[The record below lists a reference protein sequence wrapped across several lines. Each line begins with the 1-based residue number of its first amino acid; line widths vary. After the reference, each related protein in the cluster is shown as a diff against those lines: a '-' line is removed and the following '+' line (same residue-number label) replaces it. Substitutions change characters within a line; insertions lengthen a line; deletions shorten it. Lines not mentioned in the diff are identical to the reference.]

1 MSMLL
6 KKEKKK
12 QQQKSRLKSEEMTS
26 STSTSVSAITRTA
39 ITAAT
44 ATTTTTTMS
53 TSSDNMIIKTKI
65 ENTTEGLPSNC
76 FNYLCTKVLPGSKGK
91 ENALTICD
99 YMSSLRSEINPSD
112 HYRKDTIILLCNLS
126 TFFNNNNKNA
136 KPFKEITR
144 EDLLSFLDSYR
155 KAESVDPLHKW
166 IGTYNT
172 YRIQL
177 MRFFK
182 WLYSPEIEPAK
193 RPKPSVIENIA
204 KLKRKEKSIY
214 KPTDLWT
221 AQDDSLFLKYCP
233 NPRDRCYHAMSR
245 DSAARPHE
253 LLKLRIKDVVFK
265 LTPDSKK
272 QYAEILVNGKT
283 GTRHIPLIDSI
294 PYIKDWLSNHHP
306 QAGNPNS
313 ILLCGLGRS
322 LNRAICIESLNRIYQ
337 DYKNEFFPRLLDNN
351 NNNPN
356 NILPEEDKQRIVE
369 LLKKPWNPYI
379 RRHSS
384 LTEKSGILKEHHLR
398 QFAGWSPGS
407 NMHLKYLHYFGNESN
422 DNILEAYGIIPKDL
436 EAADVLRPKQC
447 PNCNEP
453 NKPDSK
459 FCAKCRMVLTYDA
472 YNETL
477 EGKKQKEDHLN
488 MVQSQVDKMQS
499 QIQSLMSAFSDMRKQ
514 PQVDSMAKTLYSSGL
529 LIKAAG
535 DKNSSSDNTKEQ
547 LIKAAGKAAYHATRT
562 KSVLTREAE
571 KGKAK

>member
-1 MSMLL
+1 MENNRAKPQMAI
-6 KKEKKK
+6 
-12 QQQKSRLKSEEMTS
+12 S
-26 STSTSVSAITRTA
+26 SSSATTPSPAITK
-39 ITAAT
+39 
-44 ATTTTTTMS
+44 TTT
-53 TSSDNMIIKTKI
+53 IKTII
-65 ENTTEGLPSNC
+65 ENATEGLSRC
-76 FNYLCTKVLPGSKGK
+76 FNYLSNRVLPGSRGK

-112 HYRKDTIILLCNLS
+112 NYRRDNIILLCDLS
-126 TFFNNNNKNA
+126 IFFSNA
-136 KPFKEITR
+136 KSFKDITR

-166 IGTYNT
+166 IGTYNL
-172 YRIQL
+172 YRMQL

-182 WLYSPEIEPAK
+182 WLYYPDVEQKK
-193 RPKPSVIENIA
+193 RPKPPVIENIPQ
-204 KLKRKEKSIY
+204 LKRKEKSIY

-221 AQDDSLFLKYCP
+221 PEDDALFLKYCP

-283 GTRHIPLIDSI
+283 GTRPIPLIDSL
-294 PYIKDWLSNHHP
+294 PWIKDWLSQHP
-306 QAGNPNS
+306 QAANLNS
-313 ILLCGLGRS
+313 ILLCGFGKS
-322 LNRAICIESLNRIYQ
+322 LNRAIHIRSLDRIYY
-337 DYKNEFFPRLLDNN
+337 DYKNEFFPRLLDN
-351 NNNPN
+351 PN
-356 NILPEEDKQRIVE
+356 THDEDKQRIRE

-384 LTEKSGILKEHHLR
+384 LTEKSEILKEHHLR

-422 DNILEAYGIIPKDL
+422 DSILEAYGIITKDQQSI
-436 EAADVLRPKQC
+436 DVLRPKQC

-477 EGKKQKEDHLN
+477 EGQKERD
-488 MVQSQVDKMQS
+488 DKIGTMENTINTMQS
-499 QIQSLMSAFSDMRKQ
+499 QIQSLMSAFSNMHEQ
-514 PQVDSMAKTLYSSGL
+514 PQVAVDSMAKTLYSSGL
-529 LIKAAG
+529 LIKAA
-535 DKNSSSDNTKEQ
+535 DNNNAKEQ
-547 LIKAAGKAAYHATRT
+547 LIKSTGKAAYHATRT
-562 KSVLTREAE
+562 KSALTREAE
-571 KGKAK
+571 KSKSKAK